1 MPRLLELVAVWTVV
15 RLTSSSSSSSS
26 SNVMLARVL
35 WSKSLCVG
43 WLVATE
49 FHHCGRRLSC
59 RCSVVTMVI
68 SFVVHFQ
75 LLPPWMHV
83 GRNDVHGCRGWIGGL
98 VAANWIAG
106 FAVFALSMWSCCVVV
121 VSIVGGC
128 WDCIGWIEINL
139 PMVCMRRSC
148 STIRCG
154 LGRLIDVISICIVVI
169 MLTVSGRIGICS
181 GEYD

>member
-1 MPRLLELVAVWTVV
+1 MVPVWTVV
-15 RLTSSSSSSSS
+15 RLTSLSSSSSS

-35 WSKSLCVG
+35 WSESLCVG

-49 FHHCGRRLSC
+49 FHRHGRRLSC
-59 RCSVVTMVI
+59 RCSVVTMAI

-106 FAVFALSMWSCCVVV
+106 FAVFAWWGWSMWSCCVVLDRGLV
-121 VSIVGGC
+121 VAGIALVGSKF
-128 WDCIGWIEINL
+128 NL
-139 PMVCMRRSC
+139 PMECMRRSC
-148 STIRCG
+148 STIICG
-154 LGRLIDVISICIVVI
+154 LGRLINITICSIVVI